1 MQTTLFFLN
10 KKVFT
15 TLAKKIDMKTKLI
28 IVFLALLLITSCSQN
43 NNGSDSQDLSDL
55 IPTTY
60 MPLTIGNYWDYNVQ
74 QVNPGAVN
82 TSFGTDHLFISNDTL
97 ISGVTYK
104 KMKTSVMPNG
114 FFSNTLRN
122 NGVKI
127 SGSSLIATGKFSI
140 PFPGLTAPVEINL
153 NNFTFFKDNA
163 PIGSEIGITTGTI
176 QQTVNNYPLD
186 INYTLKA
193 VAQESLPNYT
203 SNNVTYNNVKKT
215 RLLLNLKISTT
226 NSGVTA
232 ILLADQTVF
241 TINEYF
247 AKNIGNVYT
256 NTYFHYDINPDIAT
270 QFGVPATASETQEEF
285 LTTYL
290 LN

>member
-1 MQTTLFFLN
+1 M
-10 KKVFT
+10 
-15 TLAKKIDMKTKLI
+15 LI
-28 IVFLALLLITSCSQN
+28 NISCSSSN
-43 NNGSDSQDLSDL
+43 PVEE
-55 IPTTY
+55 IIIPETPTTY
-60 MPLTIGNYWDYNVQ
+60 MPLKDGNYWNYDVQ
-74 QVNPGAVN
+74 QVNAGAIN
-82 TSFGTDHLFISNDTL
+82 SSLGIDHLYVSNDTL
-97 ISGVTYK
+97 ISGVTFK
-104 KMKTSVMPNG
+104 KMKTTNNANG
-114 FFSNTLRN
+114 FFSRTLKN

-140 PFPGLTAPVEINL
+140 PFPGLTTPIEINL
-153 NNFTFFKDNA
+153 NNFAFFKDNA
-163 PIGSEIGITTGTI
+163 PIGTEIGITSGTL

-193 VAQESLPNYT
+193 VAQESLPNYS

>member
-1 MQTTLFFLN
+1 MKSKTIISFLF
-10 KKVFT
+10 
-15 TLAKKIDMKTKLI
+15 I
-28 IVFLALLLITSCSQN
+28 ALLTSCSQSN
-43 NNGSDSQDLSDL
+43 NTSEQGDPLDA
-55 IPTTY
+55 IPTAY
-60 MPLTIGNYWDYNVQ
+60 MPLSNGNYWDYDVQ
-74 QVNPGAVN
+74 QVTPGAVN
-82 TSFGTDHLFISNDTL
+82 TPIGIDHLFISNDTL
-97 ISGVTYK
+97 INGVNYK
-104 KMKTSVMPNG
+104 KMKTTAMPNG

-127 SGSSLIATGKFSI
+127 SGSSLVATGTFNL
-140 PFPGLTAPVEINL
+140 PFPGLTTPIQISL
-153 NNFTFFKDNA
+153 NNFAFFKENA
-163 PIGSEIGITTGTI
+163 PIGSEIGITSGTL

-193 VAQESLPNYT
+193 VAQESLPEYT

-270 QFGVPATASETQEEF
+270 QFGVPPTASETQEEF

>member
-1 MQTTLFFLN
+1 M
-10 KKVFT
+10 
-15 TLAKKIDMKTKLI
+15 D
-28 IVFLALLLITSCSQN
+28 
-43 NNGSDSQDLSDL
+43 
-55 IPTTY
+55 
-60 MPLTIGNYWDYNVQ
+60 
-74 QVNPGAVN
+74 
-82 TSFGTDHLFISNDTL
+82 
-97 ISGVTYK
+97 
-104 KMKTSVMPNG
+104 
-114 FFSNTLRN
+114 
-122 NGVKI
+122 
-127 SGSSLIATGKFSI
+127 
-140 PFPGLTAPVEINL
+140 
-153 NNFTFFKDNA
+153 NFAFFKENA
-163 PIGSEIGITTGTI
+163 PIGSEIGITSGTL

-256 NTYFHYDINPDIAT
+256 NTYFHYEINPDIAT
-270 QFGVPATASETQEEF
+270 QFGVPPTASETQEEF

>member
-1 MQTTLFFLN
+1 
-10 KKVFT
+10 
-15 TLAKKIDMKTKLI
+15 
-28 IVFLALLLITSCSQN
+28 
-43 NNGSDSQDLSDL
+43 
-55 IPTTY
+55 
-60 MPLTIGNYWDYNVQ
+60 
-74 QVNPGAVN
+74 
-82 TSFGTDHLFISNDTL
+82 
-97 ISGVTYK
+97 
-104 KMKTSVMPNG
+104 MPNG

-127 SGSSLIATGKFSI
+127 NGSSLVTTGTFSL
-140 PFPGLTAPVEINL
+140 PFPGLTTPIVINL

-247 AKNIGNVYT
+247 AKNVGNVYT

>member
-1 MQTTLFFLN
+1 MKYKLSMLLTLF
-10 KKVFT
+10 
-15 TLAKKIDMKTKLI
+15 MLI
-28 IVFLALLLITSCSQN
+28 NISCSSSN
-43 NNGSDSQDLSDL
+43 PVEE
-55 IPTTY
+55 IIIPETPTTY
-60 MPLTIGNYWDYNVQ
+60 MPLKDGNYWNYDVQ
-74 QVNPGAVN
+74 QVNAGAIN
-82 TSFGTDHLFISNDTL
+82 SSLGIDHLYVSNDTL
-97 ISGVTYK
+97 ISGVTFK
-104 KMKTSVMPNG
+104 KMKTTNNANG
-114 FFSNTLRN
+114 FFSRTLKN

-140 PFPGLTAPVEINL
+140 PFPGLTTPIEINL
-153 NNFTFFKDNA
+153 NNFAFFKDNA
-163 PIGSEIGITTGTI
+163 PIGTEIGITSGTL

-256 NTYFHYDINPDIAT
+256 NTYFHYEINPDIAT
-270 QFGVPATASETQEEF
+270 QFGVPPTASETQEEF